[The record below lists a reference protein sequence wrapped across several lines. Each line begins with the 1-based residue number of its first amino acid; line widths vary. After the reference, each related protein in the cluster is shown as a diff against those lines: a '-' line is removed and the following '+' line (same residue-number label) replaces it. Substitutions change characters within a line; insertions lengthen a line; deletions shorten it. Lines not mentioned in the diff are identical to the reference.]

1 MCRCVCYQ
9 TSFEFRKGKAF
20 PVISGVVV
28 ATENEETVREVRAT
42 HLISIS
48 PDPDPVVQAYWEA
61 EHVAAQKEQDK
72 RHQAV
77 IKRWTKLVH
86 GLRIR
91 QRMREQYGTAPT
103 VPDHPPVD
111 DSDGADQD
119 ELHGAGG
126 FLTGAGDVVQPYN
139 LPRPT
144 HVVFSSPPRSP
155 APDDNR
161 TPPPTLVPEPEPE
174 FEPALLDDEDE
185 DDATAPRDSDLDSD
199 VRSAEELQANGNGN
213 SENRGMPKSMAELAA
228 EAEAAAMAQMSTEPN
243 ENADVLSVAPSRR
256 RAAVLPKAN
265 GEVKA
270 ERGRGRKRVRAHDS
284 GSEDED
290 EWQSDDGDEVDEDGG
305 RGTRN
310 AKRPRPRARR
320 VQRSALAVPVP
331 TSDRVL
337 RARKK

>member
-1 MCRCVCYQ
+1 M
-9 TSFEFRKGKAF
+9 
-20 PVISGVVV
+20 ISGVVV

-161 TPPPTLVPEPEPE
+161 TPPPTLVPEPE
-174 FEPALLDDEDE
+174 FEPALLDDKDE
-185 DDATAPRDSDLDSD
+185 DDATAPGDSDLDSD

-228 EAEAAAMAQMSTEPN
+228 EAEATAMAQMRIEPN

-265 GEVKA
+265 EEVKA

-290 EWQSDDGDEVDEDGG
+290 EWQSDDGDEVNEDGG

-320 VQRSALAVPVP
+320 VQRTALAVSVP

>member
-1 MCRCVCYQ
+1 M
-9 TSFEFRKGKAF
+9 
-20 PVISGVVV
+20 
-28 ATENEETVREVRAT
+28 
-42 HLISIS
+42 L
-48 PDPDPVVQAYWEA
+48 
-61 EHVAAQKEQDK
+61 
-72 RHQAV
+72 
-77 IKRWTKLVH
+77 KRWSKLVH

-103 VPDHPPVD
+103 VPDHPPLD
-111 DSDGADQD
+111 DSAADQD

-161 TPPPTLVPEPEPE
+161 TPTPASVPES
-174 FEPALLDDEDE
+174 ALLDDED
-185 DDATAPRDSDLDSD
+185 DAAAPGDSDSD
-199 VRSAEELQANGNGN
+199 VQPAEKLLANGNGN

-228 EAEAAAMAQMSTEPN
+228 EAEAAAIAQIKTES
-243 ENADVLSVAPSRR
+243 NADVLSVVPSRR
-256 RAAVLPKAN
+256 RAN
-265 GEVKA
+265 GEVKV
-270 ERGRGRKRVRAHDS
+270 ERVRGRKRVRAHES

-290 EWQSDDGDEVDEDGG
+290 EWQSDGGDEVGDDGR

-320 VQRSALAVPVP
+320 VQRTALAVPVP

>member
-1 MCRCVCYQ
+1 M
-9 TSFEFRKGKAF
+9 
-20 PVISGVVV
+20 ISGVVV

-161 TPPPTLVPEPEPE
+161 TPPPTLVPEPE

-228 EAEAAAMAQMSTEPN
+228 EAEAAAMAQMSIEPN

-270 ERGRGRKRVRAHDS
+270 ERGRGRKRARAHDS

-320 VQRSALAVPVP
+320 VQRTALAVPVP